1 MNDDESR
8 ALVEEQAALR
18 RVATLVARGVSP
30 GEVFAAVTEEIGE
43 LLPVEFAIMGRYEP
57 DEAVVTVA
65 AWNHSGN
72 AWPPVGSRWP
82 LDGKNL
88 ATVVYKTGRP
98 ARIDSYADASGPVG
112 RGARAHDFRSTV
124 GVPIVVEGR
133 VWGAMTVG
141 STELELLLP
150 PDVEAQ
156 LSSFTELVATAIA
169 NAESRNELTKLVE
182 EQAALRRVATLVA
195 HGAAPMQLFAA
206 VTQEVGLLL
215 GAHLAGLGRYGT
227 DHTVTVLGTWAAEGQ
242 EHPLVP
248 GPWPLEGGDLA
259 SRVLQTA
266 GSVRIDT
273 YDDIGGPIAAFVRD
287 ELRVGSS
294 VAGPIA
300 VEGELW
306 GTLWLHAKLDQGPF
320 PQDAEFRLT
329 AFSELVASAIA
340 NTESRADVARLAEE
354 QAALRRVATLVA
366 GRTPPEELFAAVTEE
381 IGSLFDVDW
390 ANMARYEPDN
400 TVTFVATWS
409 RTADRLPVGS
419 RWTLGGHNLAT
430 LVFEKRHSARI
441 DNFAEPQ
448 GPLEVT
454 VSDAGIRSGVGSPI
468 IVDGGLWGV
477 IGAGAVLDQLPPDTE
492 ERLAS
497 FTELVAMAVANTES
511 RAQLKMSRARIV
523 TAADKARQ
531 QIERDLHDGTQQQLV
546 SLMLELRAAE
556 ANQQADVGDM
566 RKKLTRTAQALD
578 GVLEEL
584 REISR
589 GIHPAILSKAG
600 LEPALKTLAR
610 RSALPVELDLRTD
623 RRPPEHVEVA

>member
-1 MNDDESR
+1 LVLLWSALPVMAQRNRERLLERHPQVRNSNSEAGGDVNSFSKDSVFPLGTHVDANLENR
-8 ALVEEQAALR
+8 TELARLVEEQAALR
-18 RVATLVARGVSP
+18 RVATLVARGAAP
-30 GEVFAAVTEEIGE
+30 AQVFTAVTEE
-43 LLPVEFAIMGRYEP
+43 AGR
-57 DEAVVTVA
+57 
-65 AWNHSGN
+65 
-72 AWPPVGSRWP
+72 
-82 LDGKNL
+82 
-88 ATVVYKTGRP
+88 
-98 ARIDSYADASGPVG
+98 
-112 RGARAHDFRSTV
+112 
-124 GVPIVVEGR
+124 
-133 VWGAMTVG
+133 
-141 STELELLLP
+141 
-150 PDVEAQ
+150 
-156 LSSFTELVATAIA
+156 
-169 NAESRNELTKLVE
+169 
-182 EQAALRRVATLVA
+182 
-195 HGAAPMQLFAA
+195 LF
-206 VTQEVGLLL
+206 
-215 GAHLAGLGRYGT
+215 GAHLAGLGRYEGE
-227 DHTVTVLGTWAAEGQ
+227 TVAVLAGWSATNLP
-242 EHPLVP
+242 HRRVP
-248 GPWPLEGGDLA
+248 VRWPLGGGDLA
-259 SRVLQTA
+259 STVFRT
-266 GSVRIDT
+266 GHSVRIAT
-273 YDDIGGPIAAFVRD
+273 YQDIGGPIAAFVRD
-287 ELRVGSS
+287 ELGIDSS
-294 VAGPIA
+294 IASPIA
-300 VEGELW
+300 VEGRPW
-306 GTLWLHAKLDQGPF
+306 GVLFLHAKDGERPLS
-320 PQDAEFRLT
+320 QDAEFRLT
-329 AFSELVASAIA
+329 AFSELVAAAIA

-366 GRTPPEELFAAVTEE
+366 GRTAPEQLFAAVTEE

-430 LVFEKRHSARI
+430 LVFETRHSARI
-441 DNFAEPQ
+441 DNFVEAQ

-454 VSDAGIRSGVGSPI
+454 VRDAGIRSGVGSPI
-468 IVDGGLWGV
+468 IVDGSLWGV
-477 IGAGAVLDQLPPDTE
+477 VGAGAVLDQLPPDTE

-523 TAADKARQ
+523 NAADKARQ

-623 RRPPEHVEVA
+623 RRPPEHVEVAAYFAVCEALANAAKHSQASVVTIALDMRDSNLQLSVHDDGIGGADPNQGTGLVGLADRIEALGGRLEITSPAGSGTLLSLEIPIDSTPRTTAS

>member
-1 MNDDESR
+1 MHDDESR
-8 ALVEEQAALR
+8 ALAEEQAALR

-30 GEVFAAVTEEIGE
+30 REVFAAVTEEIGE
-43 LLPVEFAIMGRYEP
+43 LLPVEFAIMGRYES
-57 DEAVVTVA
+57 DETVVTVA
-65 AWNHSGN
+65 AWNQSGN

-112 RGARAHDFRSTV
+112 LGARAHYFRSTV

-156 LSSFTELVATAIA
+156 LASFTELVATAVA
-169 NAESRNELTKLVE
+169 NAQSRNELNQLVE

-259 SRVLQTA
+259 SRVLETG
-266 GSVRIDT
+266 GSVRIAT
-273 YDDIGGPIAAFVRD
+273 YQDLAGPIAAFVRD
-287 ELRVGSS
+287 ELGIDSS
-294 VAGPIA
+294 IASPIA
-300 VEGELW
+300 VEGRPW
-306 GTLWLHAKLDQGPF
+306 GVLFLHAKNGDCPLSP
-320 PQDAEFRLT
+320 DAEFRLT
-329 AFSELVASAIA
+329 AFAELVASAIA
-340 NTESRADVARLAEE
+340 NTESRSALARLAEE

-366 GRTPPEELFAAVTEE
+366 GRAPPEQLFAAVTEE

-409 RTADRLPVGS
+409 RTAGRFPVGS
-419 RWTLGGHNLAT
+419 RWSLGGHNLAT
-430 LVFEKRHSARI
+430 LVFETDHSARI
-441 DNFAEPQ
+441 DNFVEAQ
-448 GPLEVT
+448 GPLEVA
-454 VSDAGIRSGVGSPI
+454 VRDAGIRSGVGSPI
-468 IVDGGLWGV
+468 IVDGSLWGV
-477 IGAGAVLDQLPPDTE
+477 IGAGAVLDELPPDTE

-556 ANQQADVGDM
+556 ANPQADVGDM
-566 RKKLTRTAQALD
+566 RVKL
-578 GVLEEL
+578 
-584 REISR
+584 
-589 GIHPAILSKAG
+589 HPLQGRA
-600 LEPALKTLAR
+600 
-610 RSALPVELDLRTD
+610 
-623 RRPPEHVEVA
+623 